1 MRSQLHFI
9 SDLCFGRLFRSI
21 ADQEL
26 SRGARQCALLWAIGS
41 CCMPLACFA
50 QQKDPTAPKT
60 EITSTGRVVTAPTD
74 VAAPSAD
81 AQINPSGLGM
91 KVLQPGSGTEHPASN
106 DCVSVSFI
114 AWKTDGTLFSTST
127 TMNDSDV
134 LCLNEAIMGVA
145 EALKDMVVGEKRRL
159 WIPEDLTFHEGHHHA
174 QRRPEDEE
182 PPHKD
187 LTFDLTLLSI
197 LKAPPT
203 PVDLKQ
209 APAAAIRTASGLAYQ
224 VLSQG
229 KGDAHPAANNEVM
242 VHFSGWRIDGRLFE
256 STIMANHPALVTIA
270 TAPSGFRE
278 ALQTMR
284 VGEKARF
291 WIPSALAF
299 GDKPADRFNPAGDLV
314 YEIELLSV
322 Q

>member
-1 MRSQLHFI
+1 
-9 SDLCFGRLFRSI
+9 
-21 ADQEL
+21 
-26 SRGARQCALLWAIGS
+26 
-41 CCMPLACFA
+41 
-50 QQKDPTAPKT
+50 
-60 EITSTGRVVTAPTD
+60 
-74 VAAPSAD
+74 
-81 AQINPSGLGM
+81 M
-91 KVLQPGSGTEHPASN
+91 KVLNPGSGTEHPASN
-106 DCVSVSFI
+106 DCVTVSFI

-134 LCLNEAIMGVA
+134 LCLNEAIIGVA
-145 EALKDMVVGEKRRL
+145 DALKEMVVGEKRRL

-209 APAAAIRTASGLAYQ
+209 PPPTAIRTTSGLAYQ

-229 KGDAHPAANNEVM
+229 KGDAHPATNNKVM
-242 VHFSGWRIDGRLFE
+242 VHFSGWRSDGRLFE

-278 ALQTMR
+278 ALQTMTI
-284 VGEKARF
+284 GEKARF

>member
-1 MRSQLHFI
+1 MRSHLHFI
-9 SDLCFGRLFRSI
+9 VSDLCFGRLCRKI
-21 ADQEL
+21 ADQV
-26 SRGARQCALLWAIGS
+26 SRVRQFALLYGIAS
-41 CCMPLACFA
+41 CCMTLCFA
-50 QQKDPTAPKT
+50 QQQEPTTPKA
-60 EITSTGRVVTAPTD
+60 EITSTGRVVTPPPD
-74 VAAPSAD
+74 VATPSAD
-81 AQINPSGLGM
+81 AQISPSGLGM

-106 DCVSVSFI
+106 DCVTVSFI

-145 EALKDMVVGEKRRL
+145 EALKEMVVGEKRRL

-187 LTFDLTLLSI
+187 LTFDVTLLSI

-203 PVDLKQ
+203 PVDLRQ
-209 APAAAIRTASGLAYQ
+209 SPAAAIRTASGLSYQ

-229 KGDAHPAANNEVM
+229 KGDAHPAANNKVM
-242 VHFSGWRIDGRLFE
+242 VHFSGWRMDGRLFE

-278 ALQTMR
+278 ALQTMT